1 MYKVIY
7 ICIYFQEMSK
17 LKGYLYGSISAAT
30 YGLVPLFSLPIM
42 AKDVP
47 FDTILCYR
55 FLLASLII
63 AGVMKIK
70 KISFKISGKEFAT
83 LTILGLLF
91 ALCAIFLL
99 FSYEYMAAGIATTI
113 LFLYP
118 LFVAVIMAILFKER
132 INAVT
137 GICMA
142 IAMCGVAMLYWG
154 DDSGALN
161 PMGILYIVLSGL
173 TYALYIVTVNKS
185 NVGEMSGLKLT
196 FYSMSIA
203 ALLFFIKAVAGEGLS
218 VLPDNM
224 AYVNLLL
231 LGIIPTV
238 ISCVTLVY
246 AVQYIGSTYTAVLG
260 ALDPVTAVIVGI
272 LVFSEPFTPNLAIG
286 ILMIIGAVTLII
298 LSNNRK
304 KAFQKN

>member
-1 MYKVIY
+1 
-7 ICIYFQEMSK
+7 MSK
-17 LKGYLYGSISAAT
+17 FKGYLYGSIAAAT

-55 FLLASLII
+55 FFIASIVI
-63 AGVMKIK
+63 AGVMLYK
-70 KISFKISGKEFAT
+70 KISFKVTKKEFTT
-83 LTILGLLF
+83 LSLLGLLF

-99 FSYEYMAAGIATTI
+99 CSYEYMAAGIATTI

-118 LFVAVIMAILFKER
+118 LFVAIIMAVMFKER
-132 INAVT
+132 INKT
-137 GICMA
+137 TWMCMA
-142 IAMCGVAMLYWG
+142 IAIGGVAMLYLG
-154 DDSGALN
+154 DGASGTLN
-161 PMGILYIVLSGL
+161 TTGIIAIILSGL
-173 TYALYIVTVNKS
+173 AYALYIVTVNKS
-185 NVGEMSGLKLT
+185 NVQNMGGLKLT

-203 ALLFFIKAVAGEGLS
+203 SILFCIKALLGEGLQP
-218 VLPDNM
+218 LPDSEAYINM
-224 AYVNLLL
+224 VL

-246 AVQYIGSTYTAVLG
+246 AVQYIGSTYTALLG

-272 LVFSEPFTPNLAIG
+272 IVFSEPFTTNLAIG

-298 LSNNRK
+298 LSGSK
-304 KAFQKN
+304 KSAS